1 MVTSPSYR
9 ILSQLPRLLAQLPD
23 RFQWS
28 LHNIVAHPL
37 SEVLFQVGFQDLSEQ
52 VHDLSAPAPA
62 PAGRE

>member
-9 ILSQLPRLLAQLPD
+9 ILSRLPRLLAQLPD

-37 SEVLFQVGFQDLSEQ
+37 SEALFQVGLQELSEK
-52 VHDLSAPAPA
+52 VHDLSAPEPA
-62 PAGRE
+62 TGRE

>member
-9 ILSQLPRLLAQLPD
+9 ILSRLPRLLAQLPD

-37 SEVLFQVGFQDLSEQ
+37 SEVLFQVGFQELSEQ